1 MSTSAQAVLLLNIWS
16 PATSWTSLLLHCCA
30 LELDWPGP
38 LEWEMCDLAWD
49 WEEPEEVRGS
59 WAWASIQSSV
69 PPYSGS
75 LEQDI
80 RSGHSKPYF
89 CMTGRQPCLAR

>member
-1 MSTSAQAVLLLNIWS
+1 MFSPAQARLLLNIWS
-16 PATSWTSLLLHCCA
+16 PATSWTSFLWHCCD
-30 LELDWPGP
+30 LVLDWPGV
-38 LEWEMCDLAWD
+38 LECEMWDLDWD